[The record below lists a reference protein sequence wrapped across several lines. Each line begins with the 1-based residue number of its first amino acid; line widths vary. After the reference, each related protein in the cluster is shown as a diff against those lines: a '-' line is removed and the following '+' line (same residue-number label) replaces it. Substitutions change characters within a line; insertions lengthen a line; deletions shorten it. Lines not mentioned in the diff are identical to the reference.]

1 MSWPSGC
8 CVFDSNYFL
17 AHESS
22 LPAREG
28 KISSH
33 NSSRGG
39 RGGGA
44 RFFVYSYSLHRV
56 RRSAV
61 ARAWRAQGRSEKEEH
76 SAANTLSHT
85 QAVTPRTRATCSLPR
100 DARGRRYT
108 RIRRQA
114 QAHNRRRGARESRPI
129 HEPVLTPFVI
139 GAHRQLRPRLSDR
152 AASSYGRRMLEAGRA
167 EPPCCEPPF
176 LFASTSRLV

>member
-28 KISSH
+28 KLSS
-33 NSSRGG
+33 NNVA
-39 RGGGA
+39 GGA
-44 RFFVYSYSLHRV
+44 RRGAPKP
-56 RRSAV
+56 RSATV
-61 ARAWRAQGRSEKEEH
+61 IFARAWRAQRRSEKEEN

-85 QAVTPRTRATCSLPR
+85 QAVTPRTRATRSLPR

-108 RIRRQA
+108 RKRRQA

-129 HEPVLTPFVI
+129 HEPVLTPFVK
-139 GAHRQLRPRLSDR
+139 GAQRQLRPRLSDR